1 VGRAFLRVLPLGRPN
16 LGFRLD
22 PHHLRHH
29 LLEHGQEGIRF
40 RDELQ

>member
-29 LLEHGQEGIRF
+29 PLERRWRTLEKK
-40 RDELQ
+40 